1 MAVLFYI
8 FVFCTVIL
16 VAFYFL
22 VWGKL
27 LKQPNT
33 ALSDFSPPISIVIC
47 AKNEAKHLKSHLTL
61 VLRQDYPVFEV
72 VLVDDASI
80 DGTAQIVQSLSLQ
93 YPNLRY
99 LLFDKP
105 KKNAGK
111 KEVLDFG
118 VRQSKYEHLLLTD
131 ADCKPLSDQWIQTMV
146 NGFSDGSDVV
156 LGVSLFN
163 NLQNSAS
170 RFAHYDAAFI
180 AMNYLAFSKIGFP
193 YMSVGRNV
201 AYKKELFFKVG
212 GFSNHLNV
220 ASGDD
225 DLFINDL
232 PKGVQFNQIFGVE
245 AQTVSAA
252 MQSYK
257 SLLKQKKRHVS
268 AGFRYKFINLLLLV
282 LYYSITTLWWGAF
295 FVLLVDMKCVFAIS
309 TLFVLKNLTMYS
321 FITRIFSKIGVSV
334 KSGTAIVLDVL
345 SISFHNLAV
354 FYSLFKRDSGK
365 W

>member
-1 MAVLFYI
+1 MTVLFYI
-8 FVFCTVIL
+8 FVFCTILL

-33 ALSDFSPPISIVIC
+33 TLSDFSAPISIVIC
-47 AKNEAKHLKSHLTL
+47 AKNEAEHLKSHLTL
-61 VLRQDYPVFEV
+61 VLQQDYPVFEV
-72 VLVDDASI
+72 VVVDDAST
-80 DGTAQIVQSLSLQ
+80 DETAQIVQSLSLQ
-93 YPNLRY
+93 YPQLRY
-99 LLFDKP
+99 LLFDQSKR
-105 KKNAGK
+105 NVGK

-118 VRQSKYEHLLLTD
+118 IRHANYEHLLLTD
-131 ADCKPLSDQWIQTMV
+131 ADCKPISNQWVQSMA

-180 AMNYLAFSKIGFP
+180 AMNYLAFSKKGFP

-201 AYKKELFFKVG
+201 AYKKELFFQVD
-212 GFSNHLNV
+212 GFAKHLDV

-232 PKGVQFNQIFGVE
+232 PKGVQFNQIYGVE

-252 MQSYK
+252 KQSYK

-268 AGFRYKFINLLLLV
+268 AGFRYKFINLFILT
-282 LYYSITTLWWGAF
+282 LYYSITTLWWIAF
-295 FVLLVDMKCVFAIS
+295 FILLVDMNCIFAIS

-321 FITRIFSKIGVSV
+321 FITRIFSKIGVSA
-334 KSGTAIVLDVL
+334 KSGTATVLDVL

-354 FYSLFKRDSGK
+354 FYLLFKRDSGK